1 MVMANFTMTLQ
12 EIMENN
18 PNEDL
23 GLSSYPIFEE
33 GYRDSLNQKIFERY
47 YNREIGGT
55 VQEFRLWM
63 RRRMNEIMPY
73 YNQMYVSQKLK
84 IDPLNTVSMS
94 TIVDSVGDSTANG
107 AMNGTSTSTGTSDQ
121 TTGAESKSRTV
132 DMMTPQNE
140 LAGNGDYATGAQD
153 SISNTSGTSNAQN
166 VENSESGT
174 TSDTTANTT
183 SHMENKV
190 NGYSGSQAV
199 LLNEFRKTFL
209 NIDVEIIEDLS
220 DLFMQVWTNGSSFTQ
235 HERGMHYGYYRY
247 GL

>member
-1 MVMANFTMTLQ
+1 MANFTMTLQ
-12 EIMENN
+12 EILENN
-18 PNEDL
+18 PGEDL
-23 GLSSYPIFEE
+23 GLNRYPIFDEA
-33 GYRDSLNQKIFERY
+33 YRDGLNQKIVNEYF
-47 YNREIGGT
+47 NREIGGT

-63 RRRMNEIMPY
+63 HRRLTKIMPY
-73 YNQMYVSQKLK
+73 YNQLYLSEKLK

-94 TIVDSVGDSTANG
+94 TVVDTAGDSTANG
-107 AMNGTSTSTGTSDQ
+107 AMTGTSTSTGTSDQ

-209 NIDVEIIEDLS
+209 NIDAEILDDLA
-220 DLFMQVWTNGSSFTQ
+220 DLFMQVWTTGDSYTQ
-235 HERGMHYGYYRY
+235 HERRFNYVYPWY
-247 GL
+247 

>member
-1 MVMANFTMTLQ
+1 MANFTMTLQ
-12 EIMENN
+12 EILENN
-18 PNEDL
+18 PSEDL
-23 GLSSYPIFEE
+23 GLSAYPIFNELHRA
-33 GYRDSLNQKIFERY
+33 GLNQKIINEY
-47 YNREIGGT
+47 LNREIGSST

-63 RRRMNEIMPY
+63 HRRMCKIMPY
-73 YNQMYVSQKLK
+73 YNQLYLSEKLK

-94 TIVDSVGDSTANG
+94 TVVDSVGDSAANG
-107 AMNGTSTSTGTSDQ
+107 VMSGTSTSTGTSDQ

-153 SISNTSGTSNAQN
+153 SVSNTSGTSNAEN

-209 NIDVEIIEDLS
+209 NIDAEIIDDLS
-220 DLFMQVWTNGSSFTQ
+220 DLFMQIWTSGDSFTKA
-235 HERGMHYGYYRY
+235 ERGYLHVPGYWY
-247 GL
+247 